1 MKMRHLPI
9 ILSAV
14 LASVGLLAVS
24 GQANAAMPTLSIDR
38 SAVADSAVKKA
49 GYYYR
54 RRGYYPY
61 HGYRS
66 YYRPYGYYY
75 RPYSYGYY
83 GYGRPYRY
91 RY

>member
-9 ILSAV
+9 VLSAV

-24 GQANAAMPTLSIDR
+24 GPAHAAMPTLSIDR
-38 SAVADSAVKKA
+38 SAVADSAVEKA

-61 HGYRS
+61 YGYRPYYQPYG
-66 YYRPYGYYY
+66 YYRPYN
-75 RPYSYGYY
+75 YGYY

>member
-9 ILSAV
+9 VLSAV
-14 LASVGLLAVS
+14 LVSVGLLAVS
-24 GQANAAMPTLSIDR
+24 GQAHAAMPTLSIDR
-38 SAVADSAVKKA
+38 SAVADSAVEKA

-61 HGYRS
+61 YGYRP
-66 YYRPYGYYY
+66 YYRPYGYY

>member
-1 MKMRHLPI
+1 MRHLPI
-9 ILSAV
+9 VFSAV

-38 SAVADSAVKKA
+38 SAVADQPVEKA

-54 RRGYYPY
+54 RHYWGCNP
-61 HGYRS
+61 

-75 RPYSYGYY
+75 RPYGYGYY
-83 GYGRPYRY
+83 GYGRPYYRY